1 MGNKDQLL
9 FFGELP
15 GGNIHGISISNS
27 INLSILSEKYVVH
40 VIEEDGAFKKN
51 LFSYFR
57 KICLLTANSI
67 SLIKKCIQVKY
78 KYFYL
83 VISLSFLGAVKTL
96 TMILFFRILR
106 FRGKVILHIHRGDFK
121 EFISRNTVDYIIAIL
136 IIKLCEKVI
145 FLSEKFVDPVLKKYT
160 EISII
165 PNTILIPHPDKNYS
179 RKQNFLYISNYIR
192 NKGIIDLMEVM
203 ETLSDKEIVLETYG
217 QFAENETTLLMKT
230 YQSAK
235 LKINGPITSETEK
248 FAILGS
254 AKCLILPSLN
264 EGQPLIIL
272 EAMATGTPVIVTRAG
287 DMEGLVGSDYPLLI
301 DPGDKNALM
310 TAILRVHNM
319 KINDLISLSDNL
331 SDRFRNLFSF
341 DKHRNAML
349 SVFSD

>member
-1 MGNKDQLL
+1 MENKDHLL

-27 INLSILSEKYVVH
+27 INLSILSEKFVVH
-40 VIEEDGAFKKN
+40 VIEENGAFKKN
-51 LFSYFR
+51 LLSYFR
-57 KICLLTANSI
+57 KIFLLTANSLSI
-67 SLIKKCIQVKY
+67 IRKCIQFRY
-78 KYFYL
+78 RYFYL

-96 TMILFFRILR
+96 IMMLIFRILR
-106 FRGKVILHIHRGDFK
+106 FRGEVILHVHRGDFK
-121 EFISRNTVDYIIAIL
+121 DFISRNTVHRLIALLIL
-136 IIKLCEKVI
+136 KLSEKVI
-145 FLSEKFVDPVLKKYT
+145 FLSERFIIPDLKRYSD
-160 EISII
+160 IVII
-165 PNTILIPHPDKNYS
+165 PNTILGPPVDKNYS
-179 RKQNFLYISNYIR
+179 RKQNFVYISNYIR
-192 NKGIIDLMEVM
+192 NKGIIDLIEVM

-272 EAMATGTPVIVTRAG
+272 EAMATGTPVIVTRVG

-319 KINDLISLSDNL
+319 KINDLILLSENL
-331 SDRFRNLFSF
+331 SDRFQNLFSF
-341 DKHRNAML
+341 GKHRNAML